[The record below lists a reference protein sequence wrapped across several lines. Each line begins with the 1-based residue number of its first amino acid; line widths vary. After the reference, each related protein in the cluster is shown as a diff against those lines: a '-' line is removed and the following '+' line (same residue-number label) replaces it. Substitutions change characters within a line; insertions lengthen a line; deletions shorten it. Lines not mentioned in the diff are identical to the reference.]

1 MLHSTLYSEEH
12 GTKLLQVLLVAR
24 YNLNGEA
31 NIALLP
37 KQEAVGQLVK
47 WPVHPNNHS
56 GFDQYARHKLGW
68 LKEQLINAL
77 GQGKAHEVNPE
88 NVGNVKSDLDKISGR
103 LYRILTLARG
113 RASGGHGKHIN
124 EINSYG
130 AAIEEKLGPLKLA
143 GPPKNL

>member
-1 MLHSTLYSEEH
+1 MLHSTLYSEKY
-12 GTKLLQVLLVAR
+12 GARLLQVLLVAR

-56 GFDQYARHKLGW
+56 GFDQYARDKLGW
-68 LKEQLINAL
+68 LQEQLIDAL
-77 GQGKAHEVNPE
+77 GQGKAHEINPE
-88 NVGNVKSDLDKISGR
+88 NVGNVKSDLDDISGR
-103 LYRILTLARG
+103 LYQILKLARSRG
-113 RASGGHGKHIN
+113 IAGHGKHIN

-143 GPPKNL
+143 GAPKNL